1 MVLYWDQ
8 VDIMREMHDVIEE
21 FKALGSHKDR
31 IIYEDDVAL
40 IQFIYDIMLKL
51 IKKESPPKE
60 FWDQLVELVHDKT
73 EVKDFRTISDYIIGK
88 QTLEQAFEK
97 IKSRSLSLEEIADAL
112 GVLRSFLSDEL
123 ANPVYR
129 AIYERLEEV
138 RKEWVSRHSDKE
150 LEGELKDLFGKA
162 MEYKKETEG
171 LTPQEYITKTVAKTI
186 TESLK
191 INDQILDLKNF
202 KAELQAVAGKRI
214 IGESERKKIRTEL
227 LKDLFKEIKN
237 ADRMKLKELAEEMT
251 EFVINEIRE
260 ERH

>member
-1 MVLYWDQ
+1 M
-8 VDIMREMHDVIEE
+8 
-21 FKALGSHKDR
+21 
-31 IIYEDDVAL
+31 
-40 IQFIYDIMLKL
+40 
-51 IKKESPPKE
+51 
-60 FWDQLVELVHDKT
+60 
-73 EVKDFRTISDYIIGK
+73 
-88 QTLEQAFEK
+88 
-97 IKSRSLSLEEIADAL
+97 SLEEVADAL

-150 LEGELKDLFGKA
+150 LEEELKDLFGKA

-171 LTPQEYITKTVAKTI
+171 LTAQEYITRTVAKTI

-202 KAELQAVAGKRI
+202 KAELQAIAGKRI